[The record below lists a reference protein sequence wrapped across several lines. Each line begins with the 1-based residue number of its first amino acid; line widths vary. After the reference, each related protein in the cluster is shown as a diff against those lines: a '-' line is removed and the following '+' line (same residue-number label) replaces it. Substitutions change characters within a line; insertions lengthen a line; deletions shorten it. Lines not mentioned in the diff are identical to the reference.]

1 MNLRLL
7 YYSVYAIIYLEIF
20 IIKII
25 GLYRIAHTCSNSH
38 KNKNKNHNL
47 NFFKMVDLGF
57 YPHAFYSKVEA
68 PPAVS
73 GPLSLP
79 FLILPGQD

>member
-1 MNLRLL
+1 
-7 YYSVYAIIYLEIF
+7 
-20 IIKII
+20 
-25 GLYRIAHTCSNSH
+25 
-38 KNKNKNHNL
+38 
-47 NFFKMVDLGF
+47 MVDLGF
-57 YPHAFYSKVEA
+57 YPHVFYSKVEA